1 VTTVGFQTPQLKLAD
16 LLEDVRAGEIQLPD
30 FQRPYKWD
38 DDRIRE
44 LLVTVLRGHPM
55 GALML
60 LDTGAE
66 HVRFKPQPLA
76 RVAVDAEEDGHRA
89 LSAPSHLL
97 LDGQQRMTSLYQALT
112 GSGVV
117 ATKDSRGKE
126 LSRRYFLDVERAL
139 GSPTDQND
147 AVRSLPHDGVVRE
160 NFDRDVV
167 LDVSTRERQVAE
179 GLMPFT
185 SIFDGSAT
193 KWLLEYTRT
202 GDDRD
207 ARLDI
212 FERFNE
218 DIVNL
223 VKSYVIPAIQL
234 DDQTTKEAVATVF
247 EKVNSGGLPLNNFEL
262 LTAIYAGDAEYYAQ
276 HGDDFRLGED
286 WAQHQRAFAQ
296 HPVLAGTKPTDF
308 LQAVLLLASRRRRLD
323 DIAAGRSK
331 PRPITA
337 RGEDILGLSLDE
349 YLEWAPRVRNGFLW
363 AAGFYLGE
371 HIHTEYFVPYRT
383 QTVPLAVLRVLLG
396 EDVDVYTVR
405 DRIRRWFWCGVLG
418 ELYGSTTES
427 RFASDAAQ
435 VPDWALAGRTGAE
448 VETPKTVVD
457 AYFQESR
464 LLSLR
469 TGRSAAYKG
478 IYALLMARGA
488 RDWKLDQAIDHAFYL
503 DQQIDIHHVFPH
515 AWCIRNDIDPNLR
528 DCIVNKTPLAKK
540 TNISLR
546 GDSPAVY
553 VPRLL
558 KDTGMEVARLDGLV
572 ASHLIDPA
580 ALRAGD
586 FEAYFS
592 ARREALVSLVAEAI
606 GKPVARDVVADSR
619 GQLYGGEDA
628 SAFEDDV
635 DETADDT
642 DLEGAL

>member
-1 VTTVGFQTPQLKLAD
+1 MGFQTPQLKLAD

-76 RVAVDAEEDGHRA
+76 RVAVDAQQDGHRA

-167 LDVSTRERQVAE
+167 LDVSTREKQVAE

-286 WAQHQRAFAQ
+286 WAQHQRALAQ

-323 DIAAGRSK
+323 DIAAGRPKS
-331 PRPITA
+331 RPITA

-349 YLEWAPRVRNGFLW
+349 YLEWAPRVRDGFIW

-435 VPDWALAGRTGAE
+435 VPDWALAGRTGVEA
-448 VETPKTVVD
+448 ETPKTVVD

-488 RDWKLDQAIDHAFYL
+488 RDWKLDQAIDHASYL

-515 AWCIRNDIDPNLR
+515 AWCIRNGIDPNLR
-528 DCIVNKTPLAKK
+528 DCIINKTPLAKK

-586 FEAYFS
+586 FEAYFA
-592 ARREALVSLVAEAI
+592 ARREALVALVAEAI
-606 GKPVARDVVADSR
+606 GKPVARDVVADSQ
-619 GQLYGGEDA
+619 GQLHGGEDA

-635 DETADDT
+635 DETAEDA

>member
-1 VTTVGFQTPQLKLAD
+1 MGFQTPQLKLAD
-16 LLEDVRAGEIQLPD
+16 LLEDVRVGEIQLPD

-76 RVAVDAEEDGHRA
+76 RVASDAEHDGHRA
-89 LSAPSHLL
+89 LAAPSHLL

-126 LSRRYFLDVERAL
+126 FSRRYFLDVERAL

-147 AVRSLPHDGVVRE
+147 AVRSLPQDGIVRE

-167 LDVSTRERQVAE
+167 LDVSTREKQVSE
-179 GLMPFT
+179 GLLPFT

-218 DIVNL
+218 DIVNI

-262 LTAIYAGDAEYYAQ
+262 LTAIYAGDAEYYAK

-323 DIAAGRSK
+323 DVAAGRPK

-349 YLEWAPRVRNGFLW
+349 YLEWAPRVREGFLW

-371 HIHTEYFVPYRT
+371 HIHTEHFVPYRT
-383 QTVPLAVLRVLLG
+383 QTVPLAVFRVLLG

-418 ELYGSTTES
+418 ELYGSTTET
-427 RFASDAAQ
+427 RFAADAAQ
-435 VPDWALAGRTGAE
+435 VPDWALAGRTGVDAD
-448 VETPKTVVD
+448 TPKTVVD

-488 RDWKLDQAIDHAFYL
+488 RDWKLDQAIDHATYL

-515 AWCIRNDIDPNLR
+515 AWCMRNDIDPNLR

-558 KDTGMEVARLDGLV
+558 KDTGMEVERLDGLV
-572 ASHLIDPA
+572 ASHLIDPGT
-580 ALRAGD
+580 LRDGD
-586 FEAYFS
+586 FDAYFA
-592 ARREALVSLVAEAI
+592 ARREALVALVSDAI
-606 GKPVARDVVADSR
+606 GKPVARDVVADSQ
-619 GQLYGGEDA
+619 GQLHGGEDA

-635 DETADDT
+635 DGTAEDL
-642 DLEGAL
+642 DLEGAV